1 MRIINKP
8 EVSGAITL
16 LYKGLLLFIV
26 TLTVLFSYAA
36 FFTPMGNVG
45 IGAAIISAFAGMIIL
60 LVLVSINRTTYI
72 LTKEE
77 LIIKATRLI
86 GGGKTIPLKTVK
98 SIEKTTITF
107 GIKLFGA
114 SFHGGYYYVPGM
126 GRAFLTITNFKDG
139 LLIKTSHENYL
150 ITPCDPLKFKE
161 SMERRKKDLF
171 KDSLRHTNSQR
182 QEYQKQTQYFTN
194 ILWSP

>member
-8 EVSGAITL
+8 TVSGAITL
-16 LYKGLLLFIV
+16 LYKALLVFIV
-26 TLTVLFSYAA
+26 TMTVFFSYAA
-36 FFTPMGNVG
+36 FFAPMGNAG
-45 IGAAIISAFAGMIIL
+45 IVAAIFSSFAGMIIL
-60 LVLVSINRTTYI
+60 LVLVSINRTRYI

-86 GGGKTIPLKTVK
+86 GGGKTIPLRTVE
-98 SIEKTTITF
+98 SVEKTLIPF

-114 SFHGGYYYVPGM
+114 SFHGGYYYVPSM

-150 ITPCDPLKFKE
+150 ITPSEPLKFKE
-161 SMERRKKDLF
+161 SMESRKKDLF
-171 KDSLRHTNSQR
+171 
-182 QEYQKQTQYFTN
+182 
-194 ILWSP
+194 